1 MRWGPR
7 PGLPTFLVVSTIDQ
21 GPRQPRLPRRFL
33 RARALWRHLQ
43 AENFPRLA
51 LATVFVLVAGGI
63 TVARLEAPHNEAFR
77 TIGDGMWWAVV
88 TLTTIGYGD
97 KFPTTTGGRLVA
109 TVVVLFG
116 IGMVGIVTG
125 KVASVLVEQRI
136 KEGRGLADA
145 LKLSRH
151 CVILGWKTDMHLF
164 VADILAVN
172 RELGPDG
179 VVVVNMADE
188 VLNQELRHRF
198 RGLVYIRGDVIDGN
212 VLQRANVARA
222 AKVIVLADALGG
234 RPDQEVDART
244 VMAVMT
250 VKNLAPEVYTCAEIL
265 DKQYRAHLQ
274 LASCD
279 EIVLSREYSRFL
291 LVNATRSAGITHVL
305 HELLDI
311 TDRDGLATLAVPG
324 RFVGRTAG
332 ELAAHVRQRRQLLVG
347 LLENTGHARA
357 VKREA
362 LRDAQKT
369 ANVATLME
377 NLKRVKELM
386 PNRPYMCP
394 ADDHVIGPHTMA
406 IVIGPTLQEEL

>member
-1 MRWGPR
+1 MKN
-7 PGLPTFLVVSTIDQ
+7 
-21 GPRQPRLPRRFL
+21 PRLHQHARRL
-33 RARALWRHLQ
+33 RTLWRGLE
-43 AENFPRLA
+43 AEGFPRLA
-51 LATVFVLVAGGI
+51 LATVLVLVVGGI
-63 TVARLEAPHNEAFR
+63 AVARLEAPYNDAFK
-77 TIGDGMWWAVV
+77 TVGDGIWWAVV

-109 TVVVLFG
+109 TVVVVFG

-125 KVASVLVEQRI
+125 KVASALVEKRM

-145 LKLSRH
+145 MRLTGH
-151 CVILGWKTDMHLF
+151 CVILGWKADMHLF
-164 VADILAVN
+164 VEDILAVN
-172 RELGPDG
+172 PEMGPDR
-179 VVVVNMADE
+179 VVIVNLADE
-188 VLNQELRHRF
+188 IANQELRDRF
-198 RGLVYIRGDVIDGN
+198 RGLTYLRGDIIDGH
-212 VLQRANVARA
+212 VLERANVARA
-222 AKVIVLADALGG
+222 AKVIVLADTTGG

-244 VMAVMT
+244 VMAVLT
-250 VKNLAPEVYTCAEIL
+250 VKNQAPEVYTCAEIL
-265 DKQYRAHLQ
+265 DKQYRPHLQ

-369 ANVATLME
+369 ANVATLMD

-386 PNRPYMCP
+386 PNRPHMCP
-394 ADDHVIGPHTMA
+394 PDDHVIGPHTLA
-406 IVIGPTLQEEL
+406 IVIGPALQDAL